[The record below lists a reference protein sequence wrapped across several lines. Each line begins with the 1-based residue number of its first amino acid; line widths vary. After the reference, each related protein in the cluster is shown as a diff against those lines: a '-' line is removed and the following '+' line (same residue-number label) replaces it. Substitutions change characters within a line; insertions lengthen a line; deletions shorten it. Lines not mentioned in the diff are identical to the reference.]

1 MAARNI
7 LLADNGVV
15 KVADFGMARKMYGEG
30 EEDCKELRSVNKSF
44 PFPVNLERNETKITI
59 IIQGK
64 LPVRWMAIESLTHN
78 ISSTQSDVW
87 SYGVVLWELF
97 TLGRNPYPGALITD
111 TRLSFFRIRH
121 STYYFNR
128 YRG

>member
-1 MAARNI
+1 M
-7 LLADNGVV
+7 
-15 KVADFGMARKMYGEG
+15 ADFGMARKMYGEG

-44 PFPVNLERNETKITI
+44 LFPVNLERNETKITI

-87 SYGVVLWELF
+87 SYGVVFLGIIYIGKESLSRCPNNRHTIVLF
-97 TLGRNPYPGALITD
+97 SYSP
-111 TRLSFFRIRH
+111 
-121 STYYFNR
+121 FNVLF
-128 YRG
+128 